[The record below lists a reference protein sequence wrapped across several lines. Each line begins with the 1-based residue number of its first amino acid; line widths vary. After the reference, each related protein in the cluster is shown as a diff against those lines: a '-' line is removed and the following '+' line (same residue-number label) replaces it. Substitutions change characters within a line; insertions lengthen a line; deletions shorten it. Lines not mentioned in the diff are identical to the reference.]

1 MLFFIF
7 FAFFTVCKA
16 NVEHD
21 KYDEILRFTP
31 LPDGRIITTFQ
42 FNISTDTSDIKNNEY
57 NLFPKSF
64 GQILATTN
72 VKTLSLILTKG
83 SWDRNNFGDLEPSF
97 IGPPG
102 AELRA
107 TFFNK
112 TLTQSKSEIVVDKRE
127 KWKQLKEVAVKGF

>member
-72 VKTLSLILTKG
+72 VKTLSLISG
-83 SWDRNNFGDLEPSF
+83 FNSGRNAPIGLPSSNSF
-97 IGPPG
+97 K
-102 AELRA
+102 AF
-107 TFFNK
+107 TF
-112 TLTQSKSEIVVDKRE
+112 L
-127 KWKQLKEVAVKGF
+127 